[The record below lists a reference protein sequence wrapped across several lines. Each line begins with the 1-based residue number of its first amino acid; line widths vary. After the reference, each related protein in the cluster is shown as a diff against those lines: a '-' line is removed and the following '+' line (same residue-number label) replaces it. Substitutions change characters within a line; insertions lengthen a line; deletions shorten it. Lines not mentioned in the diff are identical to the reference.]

1 MDGNSLTT
9 GGKSLQFFPELDS
22 DCSSSQN
29 GIFHRR
35 VWIFYVCKRTNEFLP
50 SPWNKKRKKKEKET
64 SPVPANQFG
73 KRSFVFSFL
82 FFFLSFLLSLE
93 KNPLTPQKDFLIYLR
108 KFTCEIIS
116 QFSWRRKIGA
126 RRTELSNAVAE
137 IKISK
142 GRREQRASIEKK
154 KRKKKEKKERKRKM
168 DEQAE
173 NLGSAGLQTSPGLW
187 NKFFSNPILHIFGP
201 IPPARTTLKFNLVNT
216 WIKFYTTWTSVVSS
230 SVLCCPIFIYTP
242 LLRNWFI
249 NERARKLRFLGQIH
263 RYLWIN

>member
-154 KRKKKEKKERKRKM
+154 KGKRKKKKKEKEKWTNRPRISDRRACKPVQDCGINFSRTRYSTSLARSRRRER
-168 DEQAE
+168 
-173 NLGSAGLQTSPGLW
+173 LW
-187 NKFFSNPILHIFGP
+187 NSTSWIL
-201 IPPARTTLKFNLVNT
+201 
-216 WIKFYTTWTSVVSS
+216 
-230 SVLCCPIFIYTP
+230 
-242 LLRNWFI
+242 
-249 NERARKLRFLGQIH
+249 E
-263 RYLWIN
+263 

>member
-50 SPWNKKRKKKEKET
+50 SPWKKKRKKKEKET

-93 KNPLTPQKDFLIYLR
+93 KNPSTPQKDFLIYLR
-108 KFTCEIIS
+108 KFTCEI
-116 QFSWRRKIGA
+116 K
-126 RRTELSNAVAE
+126 
-137 IKISK
+137 K
-142 GRREQRASIEKK
+142 G
-154 KRKKKEKKERKRKM
+154 KRKKKKKEKEKWTNRPRISDRRACKPVQDCGINFSRTRY
-168 DEQAE
+168 
-173 NLGSAGLQTSPGLW
+173 STSLARSRRRERLW
-187 NKFFSNPILHIFGP
+187 NSTSWIL
-201 IPPARTTLKFNLVNT
+201 
-216 WIKFYTTWTSVVSS
+216 
-230 SVLCCPIFIYTP
+230 
-242 LLRNWFI
+242 
-249 NERARKLRFLGQIH
+249 E
-263 RYLWIN
+263 

>member
-93 KNPLTPQKDFLIYLR
+93 KNPSTPQKDFLIYLR
-108 KFTCEIIS
+108 KFTCEII
-116 QFSWRRKIGA
+116 
-126 RRTELSNAVAE
+126 
-137 IKISK
+137 
-142 GRREQRASIEKK
+142 

-216 WIKFYTTWTSVVSS
+216 WIKFYTTWTVVSS